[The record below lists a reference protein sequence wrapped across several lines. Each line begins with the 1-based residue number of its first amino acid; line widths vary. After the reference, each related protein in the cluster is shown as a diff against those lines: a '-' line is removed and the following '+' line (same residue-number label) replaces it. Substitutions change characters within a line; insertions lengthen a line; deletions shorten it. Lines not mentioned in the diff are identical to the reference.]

1 MKKLITILLISS
13 IGAFSASNSE
23 IEKKLNF
30 LIKKMNQMEKK
41 LNSKDK
47 EIETLKKEVKKQKVE
62 TKKRFTTQSCTN
74 IKVSNLNFTY
84 HKEVIP
90 YYNLSYTLTNKY
102 PYTIKK
108 IAGKVKIKDNDGVTV
123 MTDYIAK
130 ENVNLPKNGTLNIK
144 KVHTVESE
152 LEKTMNE
159 ETPATLKL
167 TFIPTQ
173 IIFTNGEQVSCG
185 GIFNTI
191 F

>member
-1 MKKLITILLISS
+1 MKRLITILIISS
-13 IGAFSASNSE
+13 IGAFSASNSD
-23 IEKKLNF
+23 IEKKLDF
-30 LIKKMNQMEKK
+30 LINKMNQMERK
-41 LNSKDK
+41 LNAKDK
-47 EIETLKKEVKKQKVE
+47 EIETLKKEVKKQNVE

-74 IKVSNLNFTY
+74 IKTANFDYNY

-90 YYNLSYTLTNKY
+90 YFNLSYTLINKY

-108 IAGKVKIKDNDGVTV
+108 IAGKLKVKDSDGVTI

-130 ENVNLPKNGTLNIK
+130 DNVNIPKNGQLTIK
-144 KVHTVESE
+144 KVHTVESD
-152 LEKTMNE
+152 LEKTMSE
-159 ETPATLKL
+159 ETPSTLTT
-167 TFIPTQ
+167 TFTPTQ